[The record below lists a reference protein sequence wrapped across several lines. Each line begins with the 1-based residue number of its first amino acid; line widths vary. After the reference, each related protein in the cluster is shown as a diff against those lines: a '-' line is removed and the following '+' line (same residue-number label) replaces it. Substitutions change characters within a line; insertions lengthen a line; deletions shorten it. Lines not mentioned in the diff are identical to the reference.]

1 MFFSHFILENDLK
14 KSINDQELENSL
26 NESEIKL
33 NKLYSDIKKLRE
45 ENEKFMNSLFDIY
58 TEIKVILKSI

>member
-1 MFFSHFILENDLK
+1 MVSVLLLVSLNKAQIICFFSQFILENDLK

-33 NKLYSDIKKLRE
+33 NKLYLLL
-45 ENEKFMNSLFDIY
+45 N
-58 TEIKVILKSI
+58 